1 LSDVQ
6 PPSPY
11 RLYRATASEH
21 FVLIK
26 GRDPER
32 GTGVDR
38 RERVE
43 L

>member
-1 LSDVQ
+1 MTNTDELADLARRII
-6 PPSPY
+6 Y
-11 RLYRATASEH
+11 
-21 FVLIK
+21 VLIA

-43 L
+43 FG